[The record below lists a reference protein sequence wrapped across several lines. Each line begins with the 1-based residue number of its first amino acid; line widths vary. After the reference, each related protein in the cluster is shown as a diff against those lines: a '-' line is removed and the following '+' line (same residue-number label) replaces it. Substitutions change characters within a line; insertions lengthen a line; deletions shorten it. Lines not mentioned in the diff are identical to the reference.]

1 MRHPARLAALALSIL
16 LLASCQSPRR
26 MIENGDYDV
35 AIDFCT
41 RKLKGK
47 AKKKTEY
54 VRGLER
60 AFRKAQDRDL
70 RAADHLIAEDRPE
83 NWEQVYEIHRAIRR
97 RQNKISP
104 LLPLQA
110 KDGYQAKF
118 TFVNI
123 EQLERESREKA
134 ANYLYDCA
142 EDLLRQ
148 ARRGDRQAARDAY
161 AKLQDLEA
169 RYFKNYRNSREM
181 TNEALDLGT
190 THILFEV
197 RNQSDQVLPRDFN
210 DRVLSFSTD
219 DLNSRWKQFHLQAA
233 SGATYDYRAQFN
245 VRRVDVS
252 PERVSERA
260 YIDEKEI
267 EDGWEYVLDERG
279 NVKKDTAGNDI
290 KTPRRV
296 RIRANILEVYQFKS
310 VRLAGTLEVF
320 PGDRN
325 ERLDAQDF
333 NTEVLFENY
342 ASTFQG
348 DRRALSD
355 ASRQRIGNRPL
366 PFPPTEEMLIQAAE
380 RLKPNLREALRNG
393 RGVF

>member
-1 MRHPARLAALALSIL
+1 MKSTARSAAGKTKYRR
-16 LLASCQSPRR
+16 SCPCRPKTGTRPNSPSSTS
-26 MIENGDYDV
+26 NNWS
-35 AIDFCT
+35 A
-41 RKLKGK
+41 K
-47 AKKKTEY
+47 A
-54 VRGLER
+54 
-60 AFRKAQDRDL
+60 
-70 RAADHLIAEDRPE
+70 
-83 NWEQVYEIHRAIRR
+83 
-97 RQNKISP
+97 
-104 LLPLQA
+104 A
-110 KDGYQAKF
+110 K
-118 TFVNI
+118 
-123 EQLERESREKA
+123 KA

-210 DRVLSFSTD
+210 DRILSFSTD
-219 DLNSRWKQFHLQAA
+219 DLNSRWKQFHLQAT

>member
-1 MRHPARLAALALSIL
+1 MLRLAHLAALALSIL
-16 LLASCQSPRR
+16 LLASCQSSRR
-26 MIENGDYDV
+26 MIESGDYDA
-35 AIDFCT
+35 AIDYCI
-41 RKLKGK
+41 RKIKGK
-47 AKKKTEY
+47 SKKKTEY
-54 VRGLER
+54 VRGLEL

-83 NWEQVYEIHRAIRR
+83 NWEKVHSIHRDIRR
-97 RQNKISP
+97 RQSKISP
-104 LLPLQA
+104 LLPLRS

-123 EQLERESREKA
+123 ETLERESREKA

-161 AKLQDLEA
+161 AKLQDLEQ

-181 TNEALDLGT
+181 NNEALDLGT

-197 RNQSDQVLPRDFN
+197 GNQSDQVLPRGFA
-210 DRVLSFSTD
+210 DRILSFSTS
-219 DLNSRWKQFHLQAA
+219 DLNSRWKQFHLQPE
-233 SGATYDYRAQFN
+233 SGVVYDYRVKFN

-252 PERVSERA
+252 PERVSERS

-296 RIRANILEVYQFKS
+296 LIRANILEVYQFKS
-310 VRLAGTLEVF
+310 VRLGGVMEVF
-320 PGDRN
+320 PDDRN
-325 ERLDAQDF
+325 TRLDAQDF

-348 DRRALSD
+348 DRRALSE

-366 PFPPTEEMLIQAAE
+366 PFPPTEDMLIQAAE
-380 RLKPNLREALRNG
+380 RLKPNLREALKNSRV
-393 RGVF
+393 VF